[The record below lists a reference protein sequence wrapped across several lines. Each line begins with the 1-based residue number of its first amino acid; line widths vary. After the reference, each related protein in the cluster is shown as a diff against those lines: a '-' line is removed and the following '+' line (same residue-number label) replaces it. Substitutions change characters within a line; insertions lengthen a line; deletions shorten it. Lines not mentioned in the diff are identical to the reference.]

1 MAKMKTNINDLNEY
15 LFEALD
21 NVTNDDLSPED
32 LDREL
37 RRANAI
43 VSVAETIIHN
53 GELML
58 KAMNYSAE
66 YNVPMPKLLGG
77 GGE

>member
-1 MAKMKTNINDLNEY
+1 MKTKTNINDLNEY

-21 NVTNDDLSPED
+21 RITNDDLDPET

-37 RRANAI
+37 RHADAI
-43 VSVAETIIHN
+43 VSVAETVIHN

-58 KAMNYSAE
+58 KAMNHAAE